1 MLELDLHAHV
11 HLNTLYAAVRTP
23 GAQLPPPTPAFV
35 PYFSLILAFS
45 VAVSSLLAQAG
56 SRLPMHLCV
65 REVSVSDECADC
77 VVVSHAFPVQQAGRL
92 HSGVIACLSCSIYS
106 YSCLVLNSCSYRVL
120 YIGDLRQKQ
129 LAIGKTT

>member
-1 MLELDLHAHV
+1 MNDFYGSRYASCLSHLTKLRPMLELDLHAHV

-23 GAQLPPPTPAFV
+23 GAQLPPPSPAFV

-65 REVSVSDECADC
+65 REVSV
-77 VVVSHAFPVQQAGRL
+77 L
-92 HSGVIACLSCSIYS
+92 L
-106 YSCLVLNSCSYRVL
+106 
-120 YIGDLRQKQ
+120 
-129 LAIGKTT
+129 